1 MRAIILA
8 AGMGTRLRPFTENRP
23 KSLVEVAGEPMTER
37 QIRFIRE
44 KGIEDITIVVGY
56 KSECFDYLVEKYG
69 VKLVFNDKFDNYNN
83 IYSMFLVR
91 DILSESYVLE
101 GDVYMYNNI
110 IDTNISKST
119 YFSCEKENFKNEW
132 KLITDSNNKV
142 TSIDICDGNG
152 YIMCGVSYWDE
163 KQGKFIKSVLDDLEN
178 IDGFEN
184 MYWDDVV
191 RNNIKKMDVYVQKLK
206 ENDLMEIDNPEDLE
220 RVENFLGNID

>member
-8 AGMGTRLRPFTENRP
+8 AGMGTRLRPFTEDRP
-23 KSLVEVAGEPMTER
+23 KSLVEVAGEPMAER

-44 KGIEDITIVVGY
+44 KGIEDITMVVGY

-69 VKLVFNDKFDNYNN
+69 VKLVFNDKFDDYNN
-83 IYSMFLVR
+83 IYSMYLVR

-101 GDVYMYNNI
+101 GDVYMNNNI

-132 KLITDSNNKV
+132 KLITDSRNKV